1 MHEKIDI
8 EMYSEA
14 LKNCPSTRRSKD
26 SLEKA
31 EKVVKAPRNPI
42 KRKGVIIF
50 SRLESIKL

>member
-1 MHEKIDI
+1 METETYIK
-8 EMYSEA
+8 A
-14 LKNCPSTRRSKD
+14 PKNCPSTNNSKD

-42 KRKGVIIF
+42 KRKGIKYF